1 VLATLGR
8 TCFRHRRL
16 VAGLWLVAL
25 VGGFALGNRAF
36 GRLTTDFSGSSIES
50 FAGYDRLS
58 ASSPYGTEVLAVV
71 DAPSAGD
78 ARVRAAVASAVTDL
92 RADGNVARV
101 LDPGAGP
108 QAAGAAGEAAA
119 AAARST
125 DGRALLLTVD
135 LRRGL
140 DSNAAGGAEDA
151 AVATVEQRLRRIG
164 ADSGAAV
171 TLGGNHLLNA
181 ESNAQT
187 QKDTELGE
195 AIALPLTLL
204 VMVVLFGGLAA
215 AGIPLAGALV
225 SIAGGLTGLLG
236 WSYLLDL
243 DPSVASVTTVLGLGL
258 SIDYSLLVI
267 TRYREERGR
276 GRSAEDAV
284 AAAMGTAG
292 RTIAFSA
299 LTVAISLS
307 GMFFFNLTFFHA
319 LAAAGVSVVLVALV
333 AALTVTPA
341 FLGLFRN
348 RISAPTAPVP
358 DDGFFARL
366 ARRVQRR
373 PWLVTLGI
381 AGILLA
387 SGSPFLGV
395 HFRNGGADLL
405 PHQFESRRF
414 ADLVAQRFPGQ
425 GVGPVLVVAQVPA
438 TRLDSYAA
446 QLQDAPGVARA
457 LPAQQRPDGWSLLQ
471 VYPTGTDS
479 QSATAQRLVHDLRDQ
494 RPDFATFVTG
504 DAAVLVDFKQTVRSG
519 IPAGLGVVAVGT
531 FVLLFLMTGSVLVP
545 LKALVMNILSLG
557 ATFGVLVVVF
567 QRGFAADLL
576 GFSSTGG
583 LETWVPVIVFA
594 FAFGLSMDYET
605 FLLSRIKELYDSGLP
620 NNRAVEVG
628 LQRSGRVITS
638 AGLLVF
644 IVFLGFAAGELTSIK
659 ELGLAMAVA
668 VLVDATLVRCL
679 LVPATMTLLGDW
691 NWWAPAPLRRLHARL
706 GLRETGTAVDPAPP
720 QRTRG
725 RHRAGEP
732 ARLG

>member
-1 VLATLGR
+1 MLASLGR
-8 TCFRHRRL
+8 TCFHHRRL
-16 VAGLWLVAL
+16 VALLWLVAL
-25 VGGFALGNRAF
+25 VAGFAMGNRAF
-36 GRLTTDFSGSSIES
+36 GRLTTDYSGSSIES

-58 ASSPYGTEVLAVV
+58 SSSPYGTEVLAVV
-71 DAPSAGD
+71 DASTAGD
-78 ARVRAAVASAVTDL
+78 ERVRTAVAAAVTDL
-92 RADGNVARV
+92 RADERVARV
-101 LDPGAGP
+101 VDPGTGP
-108 QAAGAAGEAAA
+108 QAAALHS
-119 AAARST
+119 R
-125 DGRALLLTVD
+125 DGRAVLLTAD

-140 DSNAAGGAEDA
+140 TSDTAGGAEDS
-151 AVATVEQRLRRIG
+151 AVAAVEQRLRRIG
-164 ADSGAAV
+164 TDTGAEV
-171 TLGGNHLLNA
+171 TLGGSHLLNA
-181 ESNAQT
+181 ESNEQT
-187 QKDTELGE
+187 QRDTELGE

-225 SIAGGLTGLLG
+225 SIAGGLTGLLA
-236 WSYLLDL
+236 WSYVLKL

-267 TRYREERGR
+267 TRYREERGH
-276 GRSAEDAV
+276 GLSPEDAV

-307 GMFFFNLTFFHA
+307 GMFFFNLAFFHA
-319 LAAAGVSVVLVALV
+319 LAAAGVSVVVVALV

-348 RISAPTAPVP
+348 RISAPSAPVP

-373 PWLVTLGI
+373 PWLVTVGL
-381 AGILLA
+381 AAVLLA
-387 SGSPFLGV
+387 AGTPFLGV

-405 PHQFESRRF
+405 PQQFESRRF
-414 ADLVAQRFPGQ
+414 ADLTAQRFAGQ
-425 GVGPVLVVAQVPA
+425 GLDPVLVVAQAPA
-438 TRLDSYAA
+438 QQLSAYAA
-446 QLQDAPGVARA
+446 QLQDLSGVARV
-457 LPAQQRPDGWSLLQ
+457 LPPEQRRDGWSVLR

-479 QSATAQRLVHDLRDQ
+479 QSATAQRLVHDLRSE
-494 RPDFATFVTG
+494 RPGFATLVTG
-504 DAAVLVDFKQTVRSG
+504 DAAVLVDFKDTVRGG
-519 IPAGLGVVAVGT
+519 IPAGLGLVALGT

-545 LKALVMNILSLG
+545 LKALIMNVLSLG

-605 FLLSRIKELYDSGLP
+605 FLLSRIKELHDGGLP

-638 AGLLVF
+638 AALLVF
-644 IVFLGFAAGELTSIK
+644 IVFLGFAAGKLTSIK

-679 LVPATMTLLGDW
+679 LVPATMTLLGEW

-706 GLRETGTAVDPAPP
+706 GLQESGAAVPP
-720 QRTRG
+720 RARQRHRG
-725 RHRAGEP
+725 RHRASEP